1 MSVADYN
8 SDPNANTSISGI
20 NIAEGC
26 PPSGINNA
34 IRQIMADVKVA
45 DGGYVKTTGNQNI
58 SGGLTVSGGVSGS
71 TAYFDSALV
80 TSGITCNGGILSY
93 NTSGGIATAGVATY
107 VEDGGGSSYNEYPIE
122 LRATRYGNRGLYE
135 PGMSQWV
142 LRVDSTNNPTFSGT
156 AANAS
161 SLGGV
166 AASSYAKVEE
176 SGSNYIRYGNGLQIC
191 WGNGAVS
198 SAASGKDIVFPAAF
212 SSAPEV
218 ICSPRPT
225 SATSRLYNVVTYPR
239 SASGFTAYLN
249 DANGHITG
257 SFSYIAIGKWS

>member
-1 MSVADYN
+1 MGVSNYN

-45 DGGYVKTTGNQNI
+45 DGGYIKTDGNQNI
-58 SGGLTVSGGVSGS
+58 SGGLTVSGDVTGG
-71 TAYFDSALV
+71 TAYFASALV

-93 NTSGGIATAGVATY
+93 KNTGANAVVGVANY
-107 VEDGGGSSYNEYPIE
+107 VENPGEGTYNQYDLE

-135 PGMSQWV
+135 PGTSQWI
-142 LRVDSTNNPTFSGT
+142 LRVDSANSPTFSGT

-191 WGNGAVS
+191 WGNSFVQD
-198 SAASGKDIVFPAAF
+198 AASGKDIVFPAAF
-212 SSAPEV
+212 SATPE
-218 ICSPRPT
+218 IILSPRPN
-225 SATSRLYNVVTYPR
+225 SASSRLYNAITYPR

-249 DANGHITG
+249 DADGHISG
-257 SFSYIAIGKWS
+257 YFSYIAIGKWS